1 MYLKIRMILT
11 IEMLELHKLALRNIK
26 FYNTFMYFYTRI
38 TVMRRITK
46 NNIRIPHPFNSNTQK
61 QFNTYQIS
69 LRRY

>member
-1 MYLKIRMILT
+1 MILT

-38 TVMRRITK
+38 TLELLHPSILILK
-46 NNIRIPHPFNSNTQK
+46 NSPILN
-61 QFNTYQIS
+61 QIS